1 MIIYDMFNADIRGL
15 EKKPKNLIT
24 HQKVLITTKLCRFR
38 HVLNVIFR
46 MKEWQF
52 VAVVQPKYFDDPA
65 LEGFPVTELG
75 MCKLA
80 GAAQF
85 RSVSIAG
92 K

>member
-1 MIIYDMFNADIRGL
+1 
-15 EKKPKNLIT
+15 
-24 HQKVLITTKLCRFR
+24 
-38 HVLNVIFR
+38 

-52 VAVVQPKYFDDPA
+52 VAVVQPKYYDDPA